1 MRTMSANP
9 PKLIALFGATGTGK
23 TTFVNDASG
32 AEFEVGEMLESCTRD
47 VARTEPF
54 KVDGQDVVLFDTP
67 GFDDTELSDTDI
79 LKLITA
85 FLTSTYKLGYKLTGI
100 IYLHRISDIRVGGIS
115 RRTFQIL
122 RGLCGQETLSN
133 VLIVTNMWSDPP
145 SAKQSRHEKQLR
157 ENSKFF
163 QPAIAA
169 GARMVRRPRKDS
181 KSAHDII
188 RMLLDKQPV
197 VMRVQRQMVDNGEG
211 FHSTDAAMVLGEE
224 LAKMEEKHRKEIE
237 EVKEELRQARE
248 QNDVQA
254 QLELREFLE
263 QAIAQSA
270 RLAKEIESLREGF
283 EQERLRWETRVNEAE
298 MAQMEAEKKQGEM
311 LAQLE
316 DLKDRA
322 ERANGEE
329 RRKLEKV
336 IEELLKQIQNFQNYK
351 SKCVIM

>member
-1 MRTMSANP
+1 MSANP
-9 PKLIALFGATGTGK
+9 PKMIALFGATGTGK

-32 AEFEVGEMLESCTRD
+32 ADFEVGDMLESCTRD
-47 VARTEPF
+47 VVQTEPF
-54 KVDGQDVVLFDTP
+54 QVDDQEVILFDTP

-79 LKLITA
+79 LKLITG
-85 FLTSTYKLGYKLTGI
+85 FLTTSYQQGYKLTGI

-133 VLIVTNMWSDPP
+133 VLIVTNMWSEPP
-145 SAKQSRHEKQLR
+145 SAKQIRHEKQLR
-157 ENSKFF
+157 DNAKFF

-169 GARMVRRPRKDS
+169 GARMARRPRKDT
-181 KSAHDII
+181 KSAHDVI

-197 VMRVQRQMVDNGEG
+197 VMRIQRQIVDNREE
-211 FHSTDAAMVLGEE
+211 FHTTDAAKALGEE
-224 LAKMEEKHRKEIE
+224 LAQMKEKHRKEIE
-237 EVKEELRQARE
+237 EVKEELREARE

-254 QLELREFLE
+254 QSELREFLQ
-263 QAIAQSA
+263 QATAQSM
-270 RLAKEIESLREGF
+270 RLSKEIESLRDGF

-298 MAQMEAEKKQGEM
+298 MAQMEAEKKQEEM
-311 LAQLE
+311 LAQLK
-316 DLKDRA
+316 DLKLRA

-336 IEELLKQIQNFQNYK
+336 IEELLKQMETLKNYK